1 MLLRNSIG
9 VALSLAVACG
19 QSFEVASIRL
29 HPGVVTMIG
38 TDISGTRVTM
48 TAYTV
53 SNLITAAYGLED
65 YQVAGATGWIGSDRY
80 DIAARSTG
88 EATPSRDQTRQMLQ
102 PLLAERFQ
110 LKLHRETK
118 EMPVYALVKGKSGPK
133 LKENTAAD
141 PPMMRMSSKGRDTQ
155 MTFTGS
161 PMEQLLR
168 QLSHVPGVDRPV
180 LDQTGLTGKY
190 DFQLNLTAGPAG
202 NPATG
207 LGGESVFTAMEEQLG
222 LKLESR
228 KAPIG
233 ILVIDHVERP
243 SEN

>member
-1 MLLRNSIG
+1 MSLRIG
-9 VALSLAVACG
+9 IALSLGVACG

-29 HPGVVTMIG
+29 HQGPVSMIG
-38 TDISGTRVTM
+38 TTISGTRVTM

-80 DIAARSTG
+80 DIAARPAG
-88 EATPSRDQTRQMLQ
+88 ETTPSRDQAHQMLQ

-110 LKLHRETK
+110 LKFHRETK

-133 LKENTAAD
+133 LKENTAAN
-141 PPMMRMSSKGRDTQ
+141 PPMLRMSSKGRDTQ

-161 PMEQLLR
+161 PIEQLVR

-190 DFQLNLTAGPAG
+190 DFQLNLTAEQGG
-202 NPATG
+202 DPATG
-207 LGGESVFTAMEEQLG
+207 ASGESIFTAIEEQLG
-222 LKLESR
+222 LKLELR

-233 ILVIDHVERP
+233 MVVIDHVERP